1 MAIQNQ
7 PEVTILQEID
17 VSKYPWCDSAV
28 LFSVKNG
35 RGTLAHF
42 GTDPYGNGRYACYSQ
57 LRLNGKPLVQGDY
70 PVCQTC
76 CGYLAAGYGL
86 ENISCPELEETVR
99 RINSGFEDITT
110 SAELMKP
117 FLGLLEDDVY
127 VLADIPH
134 YPTDGEGNFFWR
146 QKNGLSV
153 KAASCDDY
161 YIRGMLTAVGSF
173 PVYLYPTQPHDR
185 LSMEQVEY
193 YRRLIDE
200 GKPMPR
206 AIAYH
211 EQGFISA
218 LLDGHHRAAASAM
231 AGVQLSCLTI
241 IKCDGF
247 IHYTNKDGSKFDE
260 YLFSGLRVSTDE
272 IPEFTKTKK
281 ECEEFDLQD
290 CRIFSEEN
298 SFGEFSGKLWRYPT
312 VEELSF
318 LYALDIPGEDI
329 TDELFER
336 WLSAPQSDDNFF
348 RLKYSLIFL
357 ERTDSE
363 KAFRLARRVVKAA
376 DGVPRAEEYEML
388 PQRLA
393 FRVLLRDKSE
403 QTEQLFI
410 DYLVNHH
417 PGDECFDIVSAYWN

>member
-1 MAIQNQ
+1 MEIQNQ
-7 PEVTILQEID
+7 PEVTILQKVD
-17 VSKYPWCDSAV
+17 VSKYPWCNSAV
-28 LFSVKNG
+28 LFTVKNG

-42 GTDPYGNGRYACYSQ
+42 STDPSVGGRYAYYSQ
-57 LRLNGKPLVQGDY
+57 LRLNGEPLVQGDY

-99 RINSGFEDITT
+99 RINSGYEDIAT

-117 FLGLLEDDVY
+117 FLGLLEDDIY
-127 VLADIPH
+127 ILADIPH

-146 QKNGLSV
+146 QNNKLSV

-161 YIRGMLTAVGSF
+161 YINGLMTAVGSF

-185 LSMEQVEY
+185 LNIERVEY
-193 YRRLIDE
+193 YRRLINE
-200 GKPMPR
+200 GKPIPR

-247 IHYTNKDGSKFDE
+247 IHYTNKDGSKFAE
-260 YLFSGLRVSTDE
+260 YMFSGLNVPADV
-272 IPEFTKTKK
+272 IPEFTRPKK
-281 ECEEFDLQD
+281 KCEDFRLKDF
-290 CRIFSEEN
+290 RIFSEEN
-298 SFGEFSGKLWRYPT
+298 GFEEFIGKLRKYPSI
-312 VEELSF
+312 EELGF
-318 LYALDIPGEDI
+318 MYALDISDKNI
-329 TDELFER
+329 TDELFEK
-336 WLSAPQSDDNFF
+336 WLSAPHLDDNFF
-348 RLKYSLIFL
+348 RMRSALLLL

-363 KAFRLARRVVKAA
+363 KAFRLARRVIEVAHR
-376 DGVPRAEEYEML
+376 VPKAEEWEMY
-388 PQRLA
+388 PQLLA
-393 FRVLLRDKSE
+393 FRILLHDRSE
-403 QTEQLFI
+403 QTELLFI

-417 PGDECFDIVSAYWN
+417 PGDECFDIASSYWN